1 MRRHRLEAR
10 LARTPEEVH
19 AAQRLRY
26 RVFGEELGADLPSAM
41 LGIDEDAFDA
51 HCDHLVVI
59 DVVSSAV
66 IGTYRILSSAAARRA
81 GGFYSETEFHLA
93 RVQLLPGLVEV
104 GRACVDPDRRDGAV
118 LAVLWGALAR
128 HLQACGYE
136 HVIGCASVPARDG
149 GREAASLYRRIARE
163 YLSPP
168 QWRVL
173 PRNPLPLDQP
183 NDDLTAEMPSLL
195 RAYLRM
201 GAYVCG
207 PPAFDAR
214 FRTADMLVLLPM
226 TRLRQRFRAHLMRAA

>member
-1 MRRHRLEAR
+1 MCRHRLEAR

-26 RVFGEELGADLPSAM
+26 RVFGEELGADLPSARF
-41 LGIDEDAFDA
+41 GIDEDAFDE
-51 HCDHLVVI
+51 HCDHLIVT
-59 DVVSSAV
+59 DVVTGSV
-66 IGTYRILSSAAARRA
+66 IGTYRILSSSSARHA

-128 HLQACGYE
+128 HLQACGYA
-136 HVIGCASVPARDG
+136 HVIGCASVPASDG
-149 GREAASLYRRIARE
+149 GRGAASLYRRIARE
-163 YLSPP
+163 HLSPP
-168 QWRVL
+168 HWRVL
-173 PRNPLPLDQP
+173 PRNPLPLDQL
-183 NDDLTAEMPSLL
+183 DDDTTVEIPSLL

-207 PPAFDAR
+207 PPALDAR

-226 TRLRQRFRAHLMRAA
+226 ARLRQRFRAHLMRAA